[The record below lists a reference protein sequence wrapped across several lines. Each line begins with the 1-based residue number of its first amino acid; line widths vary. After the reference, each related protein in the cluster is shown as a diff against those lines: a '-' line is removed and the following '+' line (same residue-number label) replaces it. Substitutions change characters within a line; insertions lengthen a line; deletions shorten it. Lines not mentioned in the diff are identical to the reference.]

1 MEAMTFRYECPNCHR
16 VEFAG
21 RMAEGSLY
29 CPNADCAEIGWAMK
43 CTVLLPP
50 QSKTPRP
57 FQTEVERRVA
67 DLERKVRDL
76 DAAVVRPAPPE
87 PGMSPEAYRCA
98 LAEEEGTP
106 RPSPAGAERVEITD
120 VGQMTIR
127 CGVAGQVVGASGE
140 PVHVM
145 SAGEVAARA
154 WSYYPVSKWEDLQPA
169 VRSAW
174 EASASA
180 VLARFAPRAIPPGTK
195 EGAICSSLVE
205 TDLLALVVAKDKQLV
220 ELGKARD
227 EAVLERDALRAKA
240 KRLKPSLLWVLHTL
254 EDA

>member
-76 DAAVVRPAPPE
+76 ESYANAPS
-87 PGMSPEAYRCA
+87 MSPEAYARA
-98 LAEEEGTP
+98 VAEEEGAP
-106 RPSPAGAERVEITD
+106 RQGGAKRIEVTD
-120 VGQMTIR
+120 APPLMIHIINEHLLD
-127 CGVAGQVVGASGE
+127 VARKFSGDASE
-140 PVHVM
+140 FK
-145 SAGEVAARA
+145 AELLR
-154 WSYYPVSKWEDLQPA
+154 
-169 VRSAW
+169 VRS
-174 EASASA
+174 EY
-180 VLARFAPRAIPPGTK
+180 
-195 EGAICSSLVE
+195 
-205 TDLLALVVAKDKQLV
+205 
-220 ELGKARD
+220 
-227 EAVLERDALRAKA
+227 DALRANI
-240 KRLKPSLLWVLHTL
+240 KRIKPALLCVLNAL
-254 EDA
+254 EGE